1 MPSWKTAGLERAIA
15 NARSSDIVVTNH
27 IACAERRAGGI
38 IGEHAAVI
46 VDEAHALPSALQRA
60 ATNELSVEALNR
72 AARRTQAAG
81 QTDEADR
88 VQDAADAFEN
98 APWWDAPEGRRLA
111 QLPQAVQ
118 QALASVREA
127 CGIAAAAL
135 RRATEADPAA
145 RQRAIAAVE
154 DVHAAAGSYCLRTS
168 PA

>member
-1 MPSWKTAGLERAIA
+1 M
-15 NARSSDIVVTNH
+15 
-27 IACAERRAGGI
+27 
-38 IGEHAAVI
+38 I

-98 APWWDAPEGRRLA
+98 ALLVGTRLKAGDWRSCRRPFSRPWPVSA
-111 QLPQAVQ
+111 
-118 QALASVREA
+118 
-127 CGIAAAAL
+127 
-135 RRATEADPAA
+135 RRAGS
-145 RQRAIAAVE
+145 RQPPCAGQPRLIQRPVSAPSPLWRT
-154 DVHAAAGSYCLRTS
+154 HAAAGSYCLRTS